1 MKHFMTILFIMF
13 SMIACNGEV
22 SENKEK
28 GAGYFVTKD
37 PHFIDTLQIDKL
49 IESLPEKYTK
59 QIIFKANWGNGEGEY
74 WEAGDSPKVGPGNV
88 YVDEKGQI
96 YIWDVGNKRIA
107 QYNSQGDLITTYMG
121 FQFGSKYRMFLRN
134 DSLYVGQYILNTKSG
149 SIIQNKWEDSKKFF
163 TSVTGRGHNDTKW
176 FDSNDMWAENFGLY
190 EYSMLAEEKRN
201 EEFLKST
208 RKNYENANTESFF
221 LFLDKDFKENI
232 YLLGNF
238 TIRSGTSFLFK
249 KHVIFKYS
257 HENELIS
264 IIDISEAKF
273 NVLWGEPRIL
283 NYFIDENGDIY
294 ALIPAIEGEG
304 KGLKGKTGIILIK
317 YSLTK

>member
-1 MKHFMTILFIMF
+1 MKQLMTILFIMF

-59 QIIFKANWGNGEGEY
+59 QIIFKANWGHGEGEY

-107 QYNSQGDLITTYMG
+107 VYNKTGELIKYYNSLN
-121 FQFGSKYRMFLRN
+121 FGSWSRMYIDKDTLFAGEFIIDINSEEITKIPWEVARN
-134 DSLYVGQYILNTKSG
+134 H
-149 SIIQNKWEDSKKFF
+149 F
-163 TSVTGRGHNDTKW
+163 TSLSGRGHNNTSWFYDLIDKIGKAELENYSINLERKKNSEILKQKKEKW
-176 FDSNDMWAENFGLY
+176 IGYQLIDC
-190 EYSMLAEEKRN
+190 
-201 EEFLKST
+201 
-208 RKNYENANTESFF
+208 
-221 LFLDKDFKENI
+221 DKAGNI
-232 YLLGNF
+232 FLLGNF
-238 TIRSGTSFLFK
+238 TIEGEGKATDTKS
-249 KHVIFKYS
+249 VIYKYS
-257 HENELIS
+257 PSYKLLS
-264 IIDISEAKF
+264 IIDINEASW

-304 KGLKGKTGIILIK
+304 KGLDGKTGIILIK